1 MPRPIKKHRFN
12 TRRRKHYGGGK
23 KKVSKK
29 GRTTKRKGGGRVK
42 KLLTGKKQRGG
53 SNEAD
58 NSTNLKDDCF
68 ETDQENKVWYELLVG
83 ADTQSQSLSSQT
95 VKEDADNFDMLKR
108 ARIAISEFAQVVD
121 DWENKRNKYDRAATK
136 MEEGNDEQTE
146 EFVESAYAAI
156 ENVQRTFLGVV
167 TPKADYKNGG
177 LKKKLGAL
185 NTAVQ
190 ELPQVCAVKKA
201 VVDAYAFL
209 KELDTPST

>member
-1 MPRPIKKHRFN
+1 
-12 TRRRKHYGGGK
+12 
-23 KKVSKK
+23 
-29 GRTTKRKGGGRVK
+29 
-42 KLLTGKKQRGG
+42 
-53 SNEAD
+53 
-58 NSTNLKDDCF
+58 
-68 ETDQENKVWYELLVG
+68 
-83 ADTQSQSLSSQT
+83 
-95 VKEDADNFDMLKR
+95 
-108 ARIAISEFAQVVD
+108 
-121 DWENKRNKYDRAATK
+121 